1 MWMSRNPCR
10 LLVRASPPSRTIALK
25 IANLELPTCGEEGA
39 TGHTATSASGLTFCA
54 NGRVGAAQWLRSCHR
69 ASRSA
74 RSIRTWTMN
83 STALASLAGVRPVAV
98 LPARGIRA
106 PRASDARGA
115 RTRLV
120 VATISTRRTAACV
133 PSTRRRRDAPSRPLA
148 ASGADGADVDDDV
161 DALATRLESLKAKSR
176 SMLEEASQLEAGIDA
191 SENDEVISES
201 TRIKRSP
208 SRSASGL
215 PVGKMG
221 VADAVAGMQPGGGS
235 QQSQPPQPPTT
246 NALLAGV
253 VAVGGLAAAG
263 AASAAGVAAGSE
275 PVLAIVGAAAG
286 FALLKT
292 GQLIGSNLK
301 EKAVPALGKQEA
313 KAREKAAG
321 GYVAPKQ
328 AAAATVI
335 DEKKAAAKAASD
347 SAMKSKS
354 ATASNDADA
363 ILAASSFVG
372 ASDLDK
378 ARLRRALRTIAST
391 QKATSVSTSA
401 SAAASTSVPAGY
413 VNNEQERKIYEM
425 KRRSKELG
433 TLNEFLDK
441 YGPPDEVYGRAK
453 AEKAVERQAA
463 ELIAPGNVTWKPR
476 DTWLKVILW
485 DCICYPLQVPFLFL
499 AWLLGFSW
507 GENPPPPK
515 SA

>member
-1 MWMSRNPCR
+1 M
-10 LLVRASPPSRTIALK
+10 PSI
-25 IANLELPTCGEEGA
+25 
-39 TGHTATSASGLTFCA
+39 
-54 NGRVGAAQWLRSCHR
+54 
-69 ASRSA
+69 
-74 RSIRTWTMN
+74 
-83 STALASLAGVRPVAV
+83 ALASVAGVRPTAV
-98 LPARGIRA
+98 LPARGIR
-106 PRASDARGA
+106 SARRLGA
-115 RTRLV
+115 K
-120 VATISTRRTAACV
+120 ISTRSSLCRGAV
-133 PSTRRRRDAPSRPLA
+133 YFPSRHHHARRVASRPLA
-148 ASGADGADVDDDV
+148 ASGGADGGNVDDDV
-161 DALATRLESLKAKSR
+161 DALSSRLESLKAKSR

-221 VADAVAGMQPGGGS
+221 VADAVAGIPSSRQPSGE
-235 QQSQPPQPPTT
+235 QSQPPQPPTT

-347 SAMKSKS
+347 SAELAKS

-401 SAAASTSVPAGY
+401 ASAAASTSVPAGY

-425 KRRSKELG
+425 KQRSKELG

-463 ELIAPGNVTWKPR
+463 ELMPPGNVTWKPR
-476 DTWLKVILW
+476 ETWAKVILW
-485 DCICYPLQVPFLFL
+485 DCVCYPLQVPFLFL
-499 AWLLGFSW
+499 AWALGFSW
-507 GENPPPPK
+507 GANPPPPEE

>member
-1 MWMSRNPCR
+1 MPIVLFAPRP
-10 LLVRASPPSRTIALK
+10 
-25 IANLELPTCGEEGA
+25 
-39 TGHTATSASGLTFCA
+39 
-54 NGRVGAAQWLRSCHR
+54 
-69 ASRSA
+69 A
-74 RSIRTWTMN
+74 RSIRTRTMP
-83 STALASLAGVRPVAV
+83 SIALASVAGVRPTAV
-98 LPARGIRA
+98 LPARGIR
-106 PRASDARGA
+106 SARRLGA
-115 RTRLV
+115 K
-120 VATISTRRTAACV
+120 ISTRSSLCRGAV
-133 PSTRRRRDAPSRPLA
+133 YFPSRHHHARRVASRPLA
-148 ASGADGADVDDDV
+148 ASGGADGGNVDDDV
-161 DALATRLESLKAKSR
+161 DALSSRLESLKAKSR

-221 VADAVAGMQPGGGS
+221 VADAVAGIPSSRQPSGE
-235 QQSQPPQPPTT
+235 QSQPPQPPTT

-378 ARLRRALRTIAST
+378 ARLRRALRTIAAT
-391 QKATSVSTSA
+391 QKATSVSTS
-401 SAAASTSVPAGY
+401 AASTSVPAGY

-425 KRRSKELG
+425 KQRSKELG

-463 ELIAPGNVTWKPR
+463 ELMPPGNVTWKPR
-476 DTWLKVILW
+476 ETWLKVILW
-485 DCICYPLQVPFLFL
+485 DCVCYPLQVPFLFL
-499 AWLLGFSW
+499 AWALGFSW
-507 GENPPPPK
+507 GANPPPPEE

>member
-1 MWMSRNPCR
+1 M
-10 LLVRASPPSRTIALK
+10 PSI
-25 IANLELPTCGEEGA
+25 
-39 TGHTATSASGLTFCA
+39 
-54 NGRVGAAQWLRSCHR
+54 
-69 ASRSA
+69 
-74 RSIRTWTMN
+74 
-83 STALASLAGVRPVAV
+83 ALASVAGVRPTAV
-98 LPARGIRA
+98 LPARGIRN
-106 PRASDARGA
+106 ARRLGA
-115 RTRLV
+115 K
-120 VATISTRRTAACV
+120 ISTRSSLSRGAV
-133 PSTRRRRDAPSRPLA
+133 YFPSRHHHARRVASRPLA
-148 ASGADGADVDDDV
+148 ASGGADGGNVDDDV
-161 DALATRLESLKAKSR
+161 DALSSRLESLKAKSR

-313 KAREKAAG
+313 KAREKAG

-347 SAMKSKS
+347 SAELAKS

-391 QKATSVSTSA
+391 QKATSVSA
-401 SAAASTSVPAGY
+401 STASTSVPAGY

-463 ELIAPGNVTWKPR
+463 ELMPPGNVTWKPR
-476 DTWLKVILW
+476 ETWAKVILW
-485 DCICYPLQVPFLFL
+485 DCVCYPLQVPFLFL
-499 AWLLGFSW
+499 AWALGFSW
-507 GENPPPPK
+507 GANPPPPEE

>member
-1 MWMSRNPCR
+1 M
-10 LLVRASPPSRTIALK
+10 PSI
-25 IANLELPTCGEEGA
+25 
-39 TGHTATSASGLTFCA
+39 
-54 NGRVGAAQWLRSCHR
+54 
-69 ASRSA
+69 
-74 RSIRTWTMN
+74 
-83 STALASLAGVRPVAV
+83 ALASVAGVRPTAV
-98 LPARGIRA
+98 LPARGIR
-106 PRASDARGA
+106 SAR
-115 RTRLV
+115 RL
-120 VATISTRRTAACV
+120 AAKISTRSSLCRGAV
-133 PSTRRRRDAPSRPLA
+133 YFPSRHHHARRVASRPLA
-148 ASGADGADVDDDV
+148 ASGGADGGNVDDDV
-161 DALATRLESLKAKSR
+161 DALSSRLESLKAKSR

-221 VADAVAGMQPGGGS
+221 VADAVAGIPSSRQPSGE
-235 QQSQPPQPPTT
+235 QSQPPQPPTT

-347 SAMKSKS
+347 SAELAKS

-391 QKATSVSTSA
+391 QKATSVSTS
-401 SAAASTSVPAGY
+401 AASTSVPAGY

-463 ELIAPGNVTWKPR
+463 ELMPPGNVTWKPR
-476 DTWLKVILW
+476 ETWAKVILW
-485 DCICYPLQVPFLFL
+485 DCVCYPLQVPFLFL
-499 AWLLGFSW
+499 AWALGFSW
-507 GENPPPPK
+507 GANPPPPEE

>member
-1 MWMSRNPCR
+1 M
-10 LLVRASPPSRTIALK
+10 PSI
-25 IANLELPTCGEEGA
+25 
-39 TGHTATSASGLTFCA
+39 
-54 NGRVGAAQWLRSCHR
+54 
-69 ASRSA
+69 
-74 RSIRTWTMN
+74 
-83 STALASLAGVRPVAV
+83 ALASVAGVRPTAV
-98 LPARGIRA
+98 LPARGIR
-106 PRASDARGA
+106 SARRLGA
-115 RTRLV
+115 K
-120 VATISTRRTAACV
+120 ISTRSSLCRGAV
-133 PSTRRRRDAPSRPLA
+133 YFPSRHHHARRVASRPLA
-148 ASGADGADVDDDV
+148 ASGGADGGNVDDDV
-161 DALATRLESLKAKSR
+161 DALSSRLESLKAKSR

-221 VADAVAGMQPGGGS
+221 VADAVAGIPSSSQQS

-347 SAMKSKS
+347 SAELAKS

-401 SAAASTSVPAGY
+401 ASTSVPAGY

-425 KRRSKELG
+425 KQRSKELG

-463 ELIAPGNVTWKPR
+463 ELMPPGNVTWKPR
-476 DTWLKVILW
+476 ETWAKVILW
-485 DCICYPLQVPFLFL
+485 DCVCYPLQVPFLFL
-499 AWLLGFSW
+499 AWALGFSW
-507 GENPPPPK
+507 GANPPPPEE

>member
-1 MWMSRNPCR
+1 M
-10 LLVRASPPSRTIALK
+10 PSI
-25 IANLELPTCGEEGA
+25 
-39 TGHTATSASGLTFCA
+39 
-54 NGRVGAAQWLRSCHR
+54 
-69 ASRSA
+69 
-74 RSIRTWTMN
+74 
-83 STALASLAGVRPVAV
+83 ALASVAGVRPTAV
-98 LPARGIRA
+98 LPARGIR
-106 PRASDARGA
+106 SARRLGA
-115 RTRLV
+115 K
-120 VATISTRRTAACV
+120 ISTRSSLCRGAV
-133 PSTRRRRDAPSRPLA
+133 YFPSRHHHARRVASRPLA
-148 ASGADGADVDDDV
+148 ASGGADGGNVDDDV
-161 DALATRLESLKAKSR
+161 DALSSRLESLKAKSR

-221 VADAVAGMQPGGGS
+221 VADAVAGIPSPSQQS

-253 VAVGGLAAAG
+253 VAIGGLAAAG

-313 KAREKAAG
+313 KAREKAGG

-347 SAMKSKS
+347 SAELAKS

-401 SAAASTSVPAGY
+401 ASTSVPAGY

-425 KRRSKELG
+425 KQRSKELG

-463 ELIAPGNVTWKPR
+463 ELMPPGNVTWKPR
-476 DTWLKVILW
+476 ETWAKVILW
-485 DCICYPLQVPFLFL
+485 DCVCYPLQVPFLFL
-499 AWLLGFSW
+499 AWALGFSW
-507 GENPPPPK
+507 GANPPPPEE

>member
-1 MWMSRNPCR
+1 M
-10 LLVRASPPSRTIALK
+10 PSI
-25 IANLELPTCGEEGA
+25 
-39 TGHTATSASGLTFCA
+39 
-54 NGRVGAAQWLRSCHR
+54 
-69 ASRSA
+69 
-74 RSIRTWTMN
+74 
-83 STALASLAGVRPVAV
+83 ALASVAGVRPTAV
-98 LPARGIRA
+98 LPARGIR
-106 PRASDARGA
+106 SARRLGA
-115 RTRLV
+115 K
-120 VATISTRRTAACV
+120 ISTRSSLCRGAV
-133 PSTRRRRDAPSRPLA
+133 YFPSRRHHARRVASRPLA
-148 ASGADGADVDDDV
+148 ASGGADGGNVDDDV
-161 DALATRLESLKAKSR
+161 DALSSRLESLKAKSR

-221 VADAVAGMQPGGGS
+221 VADAVAGIPSPSQQS

-286 FALLKT
+286 YALLKT

-347 SAMKSKS
+347 SAELAKSKS

-463 ELIAPGNVTWKPR
+463 ELMPPGNVTWKPR
-476 DTWLKVILW
+476 ETWAKVILW
-485 DCICYPLQVPFLFL
+485 DCVCYPLQVPFLFL
-499 AWLLGFSW
+499 AWALGFSW
-507 GENPPPPK
+507 GANPPPPEE

>member
-1 MWMSRNPCR
+1 MPIVLFAPRP
-10 LLVRASPPSRTIALK
+10 
-25 IANLELPTCGEEGA
+25 
-39 TGHTATSASGLTFCA
+39 
-54 NGRVGAAQWLRSCHR
+54 
-69 ASRSA
+69 A
-74 RSIRTWTMN
+74 RSIRTRTMP
-83 STALASLAGVRPVAV
+83 SIALASVAGVRPTAV
-98 LPARGIRA
+98 LPARGIQH
-106 PRASDARGA
+106 PGGSAR
-115 RTRLV
+115 RL
-120 VATISTRRTAACV
+120 AAKISTRSFLCRGAV
-133 PSTRRRRDAPSRPLA
+133 YFPSRHHHARRVASRPLA
-148 ASGADGADVDDDV
+148 ASGGADGGNVDDDV
-161 DALATRLESLKAKSR
+161 DALSSRLESLKAKSR

-221 VADAVAGMQPGGGS
+221 VADAVAGIPSSRQPSGE
-235 QQSQPPQPPTT
+235 QSQPPQPPTT

-335 DEKKAAAKAASD
+335 DEKKAAAKAASE
-347 SAMKSKS
+347 AAAELAKS

-391 QKATSVSTSA
+391 QKATSVSIMILASSIMSSKDSIGGVASSVPGGTSTVTSMRLRISSHCGWDGTSA
-401 SAAASTSVPAGY
+401 GQRMTF
-413 VNNEQERKIYEM
+413 
-425 KRRSKELG
+425 RRG
-433 TLNEFLDK
+433 VVF
-441 YGPPDEVYGRAK
+441 G
-453 AEKAVERQAA
+453 
-463 ELIAPGNVTWKPR
+463 
-476 DTWLKVILW
+476 
-485 DCICYPLQVPFLFL
+485 
-499 AWLLGFSW
+499 
-507 GENPPPPK
+507 
-515 SA
+515 

>member
-1 MWMSRNPCR
+1 M
-10 LLVRASPPSRTIALK
+10 PSI
-25 IANLELPTCGEEGA
+25 
-39 TGHTATSASGLTFCA
+39 
-54 NGRVGAAQWLRSCHR
+54 
-69 ASRSA
+69 
-74 RSIRTWTMN
+74 
-83 STALASLAGVRPVAV
+83 ALASVAGVRPTAV
-98 LPARGIRA
+98 LPARGIR
-106 PRASDARGA
+106 SARRLGA
-115 RTRLV
+115 K
-120 VATISTRRTAACV
+120 ISTRSSLCRGAV
-133 PSTRRRRDAPSRPLA
+133 YFPSRHHHARRVASRPLA
-148 ASGADGADVDDDV
+148 ASGGADGGNVDDDV
-161 DALATRLESLKAKSR
+161 DALSSRLESLKAKSR

-208 SRSASGL
+208 SKSASGL

-221 VADAVAGMQPGGGS
+221 VADAVAGIPSSRQPSGE
-235 QQSQPPQPPTT
+235 QSQPPQPPTT

-347 SAMKSKS
+347 SAELAKS

-401 SAAASTSVPAGY
+401 ASAAASTSVPAGY

-425 KRRSKELG
+425 KQRSKELG

-463 ELIAPGNVTWKPR
+463 ELMPPGNVTWKPR
-476 DTWLKVILW
+476 ETWAKVILW
-485 DCICYPLQVPFLFL
+485 DCVCYPLQVPFLFL
-499 AWLLGFSW
+499 AWALGFSW
-507 GENPPPPK
+507 GANPPPPEE

>member
-1 MWMSRNPCR
+1 M
-10 LLVRASPPSRTIALK
+10 PSI
-25 IANLELPTCGEEGA
+25 
-39 TGHTATSASGLTFCA
+39 
-54 NGRVGAAQWLRSCHR
+54 
-69 ASRSA
+69 
-74 RSIRTWTMN
+74 
-83 STALASLAGVRPVAV
+83 ALASVAGVRPTAV
-98 LPARGIRA
+98 LPARGIR
-106 PRASDARGA
+106 SARRLGA
-115 RTRLV
+115 K
-120 VATISTRRTAACV
+120 ISTRSSLCRGAV
-133 PSTRRRRDAPSRPLA
+133 YFPSRHHHARRVASRPLA
-148 ASGADGADVDDDV
+148 ASGGADGGNVDDDV
-161 DALATRLESLKAKSR
+161 DALSSRLESLKAKSR

-208 SRSASGL
+208 SKSASGL

-221 VADAVAGMQPGGGS
+221 VADAVAGIPSSSQQS

-347 SAMKSKS
+347 SAELAKS

-391 QKATSVSTSA
+391 QKATSVSTS
-401 SAAASTSVPAGY
+401 AASTSVPAGY

-463 ELIAPGNVTWKPR
+463 ELMPPGNVTWKPR
-476 DTWLKVILW
+476 ETWAKVILW
-485 DCICYPLQVPFLFL
+485 DCVCYPLQVPFLFL
-499 AWLLGFSW
+499 AWALGFSW
-507 GENPPPPK
+507 GANPPPPEE

>member
-1 MWMSRNPCR
+1 M
-10 LLVRASPPSRTIALK
+10 PSI
-25 IANLELPTCGEEGA
+25 
-39 TGHTATSASGLTFCA
+39 
-54 NGRVGAAQWLRSCHR
+54 
-69 ASRSA
+69 
-74 RSIRTWTMN
+74 
-83 STALASLAGVRPVAV
+83 ALASVAGVRPTAV
-98 LPARGIRA
+98 LPARGIQH
-106 PRASDARGA
+106 PGGSAR
-115 RTRLV
+115 RL
-120 VATISTRRTAACV
+120 AAKISTRSSLCRGAV
-133 PSTRRRRDAPSRPLA
+133 YFPSRHHHARRVASRPLA
-148 ASGADGADVDDDV
+148 ASGGADGGNVDDDV
-161 DALATRLESLKAKSR
+161 DALSSRLESLKAKSR

-215 PVGKMG
+215 PLGKMG
-221 VADAVAGMQPGGGS
+221 VADAVAGIPSSRQQS

-335 DEKKAAAKAASD
+335 DEKKAAAKAASE
-347 SAMKSKS
+347 AAAELAKS

-401 SAAASTSVPAGY
+401 ASTSVPAGY

-425 KRRSKELG
+425 KQRSKELG

-463 ELIAPGNVTWKPR
+463 ELMPPGNVTWKPR
-476 DTWLKVILW
+476 ETWAKVILW
-485 DCICYPLQVPFLFL
+485 DCVCYPLQVPFLFL
-499 AWLLGFSW
+499 AWALGFSW
-507 GENPPPPK
+507 GTNPPPPEE

>member
-1 MWMSRNPCR
+1 MPIVLFAPRP
-10 LLVRASPPSRTIALK
+10 
-25 IANLELPTCGEEGA
+25 
-39 TGHTATSASGLTFCA
+39 
-54 NGRVGAAQWLRSCHR
+54 
-69 ASRSA
+69 A
-74 RSIRTWTMN
+74 RSIRTRTMP
-83 STALASLAGVRPVAV
+83 SIALASVAGVRPTAV
-98 LPARGIRA
+98 LPARGIR
-106 PRASDARGA
+106 SARRLGA
-115 RTRLV
+115 K
-120 VATISTRRTAACV
+120 ISTRSSLCRGAV
-133 PSTRRRRDAPSRPLA
+133 YFPSRHHHARRVASRPLA
-148 ASGADGADVDDDV
+148 ASGGADGGNVDDDV
-161 DALATRLESLKAKSR
+161 DALSSRLESLKAKSR

-221 VADAVAGMQPGGGS
+221 VADAVAGIPSSSQQS

-347 SAMKSKS
+347 SAELAKS

-391 QKATSVSTSA
+391 QKATSVSA
-401 SAAASTSVPAGY
+401 STASTSVPAGY

-463 ELIAPGNVTWKPR
+463 ELMPPGNVTWKPR
-476 DTWLKVILW
+476 ETWAKVILW
-485 DCICYPLQVPFLFL
+485 DCVCYPLQVPFLFL
-499 AWLLGFSW
+499 AWALGFSW
-507 GENPPPPK
+507 GANPPPPEE

>member
-39 TGHTATSASGLTFCA
+39 SATSASGLTFCA

-106 PRASDARGA
+106 PRASDARGG

-201 TRIKRSP
+201 TRFKRAPQSSP
-208 SRSASGL
+208 GL
-215 PVGKMG
+215 PTGKMG
-221 VADAVAGMQPGGGS
+221 VSAADAVAGSATAKSGWSKSPQS
-235 QQSQPPQPPTT
+235 QSQPPQPPTT

-253 VAVGGLAAAG
+253 IAIGGLAAAG

-275 PVLAIVGAAAG
+275 PVLAVAGAAAG
-286 FALLKT
+286 FALLKA
-292 GQLIGSNLK
+292 GQFIGSNLK
-301 EKAVPALGKQEA
+301 EKAVPSLGQQEGKA
-313 KAREKAAG
+313 KAKEGAASKAGGG

-328 AAAATVI
+328 AAAATKI
-335 DEKKAAAKAASD
+335 DEKKAAAKAA
-347 SAMKSKS
+347 AAAK
-354 ATASNDADA
+354 DADA
-363 ILAASSFVG
+363 ILAASSFVSS
-372 ASDLDK
+372 SDLDK
-378 ARLRRALRTIAST
+378 ERLRRALRTIAST
-391 QKATSVSTSA
+391 QKSTVT
-401 SAAASTSVPAGY
+401 AAAIGAAKVPAGY
-413 VNNEQERKIYEM
+413 VNNEQEKKIYEI
-425 KRRSKELG
+425 KQRSKQLLP
-433 TLNEFLDK
+433 LNEFMAK
-441 YGPPDEVYGRAK
+441 YGPSDEAYGKARKEAK
-453 AEKAVERQAA
+453 
-463 ELIAPGNVTWKPR
+463 ELLAPGNVTWKPR

>member
-1 MWMSRNPCR
+1 M
-10 LLVRASPPSRTIALK
+10 PSI
-25 IANLELPTCGEEGA
+25 
-39 TGHTATSASGLTFCA
+39 
-54 NGRVGAAQWLRSCHR
+54 
-69 ASRSA
+69 
-74 RSIRTWTMN
+74 
-83 STALASLAGVRPVAV
+83 ALASVAGVRPTAV
-98 LPARGIRA
+98 LPARGIQR
-106 PRASDARGA
+106 PGGSAR
-115 RTRLV
+115 RL
-120 VATISTRRTAACV
+120 AAKISTRSSLSGGAV
-133 PSTRRRRDAPSRPLA
+133 YFPSRHHHARRIASRPFA
-148 ASGADGADVDDDV
+148 ASGGADGGNVDDDV
-161 DALATRLESLKAKSR
+161 DALSSRLESLKAKSR

-221 VADAVAGMQPGGGS
+221 VADAVAGIPSSRQPSGE
-235 QQSQPPQPPTT
+235 QSQPPQPPTT

-313 KAREKAAG
+313 KAREKAGG

-347 SAMKSKS
+347 SAELAKS

-401 SAAASTSVPAGY
+401 ASAASTSVPAGY

-463 ELIAPGNVTWKPR
+463 ELMPPGNVTWKPR
-476 DTWLKVILW
+476 ETWAKVILW
-485 DCICYPLQVPFLFL
+485 DCVCYPLQVPFLFL
-499 AWLLGFSW
+499 AWALGFSW
-507 GENPPPPK
+507 GANPPPPEE

>member
-1 MWMSRNPCR
+1 M
-10 LLVRASPPSRTIALK
+10 PSI
-25 IANLELPTCGEEGA
+25 
-39 TGHTATSASGLTFCA
+39 
-54 NGRVGAAQWLRSCHR
+54 
-69 ASRSA
+69 
-74 RSIRTWTMN
+74 
-83 STALASLAGVRPVAV
+83 ALASVAGVRPTAV
-98 LPARGIRA
+98 LPARGIR
-106 PRASDARGA
+106 SARRLGA
-115 RTRLV
+115 K
-120 VATISTRRTAACV
+120 ISTRSSLCRGAV
-133 PSTRRRRDAPSRPLA
+133 YFPSRHHHARRVASRPLA
-148 ASGADGADVDDDV
+148 ASGGADGGNVDDDV
-161 DALATRLESLKAKSR
+161 DALSSRLESLKAKSR

-221 VADAVAGMQPGGGS
+221 VADAVAGIPSSRQPSGE
-235 QQSQPPQPPTT
+235 QSQPPQPPTT

-347 SAMKSKS
+347 SAELAKS

-391 QKATSVSTSA
+391 QKATSVSTS
-401 SAAASTSVPAGY
+401 AASTSVPAGY

-463 ELIAPGNVTWKPR
+463 ELMPPGNVTWKPR
-476 DTWLKVILW
+476 ETWAKVILW
-485 DCICYPLQVPFLFL
+485 DCVCYPLQVPFLFL
-499 AWLLGFSW
+499 AWALGFSW
-507 GENPPPPK
+507 GANPPPPEE

>member
-1 MWMSRNPCR
+1 MPSIA
-10 LLVRASPPSRTIALK
+10 VAS
-25 IANLELPTCGEEGA
+25 
-39 TGHTATSASGLTFCA
+39 
-54 NGRVGAAQWLRSCHR
+54 V
-69 ASRSA
+69 
-74 RSIRTWTMN
+74 
-83 STALASLAGVRPVAV
+83 AGVRPTAV
-98 LPARGIRA
+98 LPARGIQR
-106 PRASDARGA
+106 PGGNAR
-115 RTRLV
+115 RL
-120 VATISTRRTAACV
+120 AAKISTRSSLSGAV
-133 PSTRRRRDAPSRPLA
+133 YFPSRHHHGRRVASRPLA
-148 ASGADGADVDDDV
+148 ASGGADGGNVDDDV
-161 DALATRLESLKAKSR
+161 DALSSRLESLKAKSR

-215 PVGKMG
+215 PLGKMG
-221 VADAVAGMQPGGGS
+221 VADAVAGIPSSSQQS

-328 AAAATVI
+328 AATATVI

-347 SAMKSKS
+347 SAELAKS

-391 QKATSVSTSA
+391 QKATSVSTS
-401 SAAASTSVPAGY
+401 AASTSVPAGY

-453 AEKAVERQAA
+453 AEKAVEKRQAA
-463 ELIAPGNVTWKPR
+463 ELMPPGNVTWKPR
-476 DTWLKVILW
+476 ETWAKVILW
-485 DCICYPLQVPFLFL
+485 DCVCYPLQVPFLFL
-499 AWLLGFSW
+499 AWALGFSW
-507 GENPPPPK
+507 GANPPPPEE

>member
-1 MWMSRNPCR
+1 M
-10 LLVRASPPSRTIALK
+10 PSI
-25 IANLELPTCGEEGA
+25 
-39 TGHTATSASGLTFCA
+39 
-54 NGRVGAAQWLRSCHR
+54 
-69 ASRSA
+69 
-74 RSIRTWTMN
+74 
-83 STALASLAGVRPVAV
+83 ALASVAGVRPTAV
-98 LPARGIRA
+98 LPARGIR
-106 PRASDARGA
+106 SARRLGA
-115 RTRLV
+115 K
-120 VATISTRRTAACV
+120 ISTRSSLCRGAV
-133 PSTRRRRDAPSRPLA
+133 SFPSRHHHARRVASRPLA
-148 ASGADGADVDDDV
+148 ASGGADGGNVDDDV
-161 DALATRLESLKAKSR
+161 DALSSRLESLKAKSR

-208 SRSASGL
+208 SKSASGL

-347 SAMKSKS
+347 SAELAKSKS

-391 QKATSVSTSA
+391 QKATSVSA
-401 SAAASTSVPAGY
+401 STASTSVPAGY

-463 ELIAPGNVTWKPR
+463 ELMPPGNVTWKPR
-476 DTWLKVILW
+476 ETWAKVILW
-485 DCICYPLQVPFLFL
+485 DCVCYPLQVPFLFL
-499 AWLLGFSW
+499 AWALGFSW
-507 GENPPPPK
+507 GANPPPPEE

>member
-1 MWMSRNPCR
+1 MPIVLFAPRP
-10 LLVRASPPSRTIALK
+10 
-25 IANLELPTCGEEGA
+25 
-39 TGHTATSASGLTFCA
+39 
-54 NGRVGAAQWLRSCHR
+54 
-69 ASRSA
+69 A
-74 RSIRTWTMN
+74 RSIRTRTMP
-83 STALASLAGVRPVAV
+83 SIALASVAGVRPTAV
-98 LPARGIRA
+98 LPARGIR
-106 PRASDARGA
+106 SARRLGA
-115 RTRLV
+115 K
-120 VATISTRRTAACV
+120 ISTRSSLCRGAV
-133 PSTRRRRDAPSRPLA
+133 YFPSRHHHARRVASRPLA
-148 ASGADGADVDDDV
+148 ASGGADGGNVDDDV
-161 DALATRLESLKAKSR
+161 DALSSRLESLKAKSR

-221 VADAVAGMQPGGGS
+221 VADAVAGIPSSRQPSGE
-235 QQSQPPQPPTT
+235 QSQPPQPPTT

-347 SAMKSKS
+347 SAELAKS

-391 QKATSVSTSA
+391 QKATSVSTS
-401 SAAASTSVPAGY
+401 AASTSVPAGY

-463 ELIAPGNVTWKPR
+463 ELMPPGNVTWKPR
-476 DTWLKVILW
+476 ETWAKVILW
-485 DCICYPLQVPFLFL
+485 DCVCYPLQVPFLFL
-499 AWLLGFSW
+499 AWALGFSW
-507 GENPPPPK
+507 GANPPPPEE

>member
-1 MWMSRNPCR
+1 M
-10 LLVRASPPSRTIALK
+10 PSI
-25 IANLELPTCGEEGA
+25 
-39 TGHTATSASGLTFCA
+39 
-54 NGRVGAAQWLRSCHR
+54 
-69 ASRSA
+69 
-74 RSIRTWTMN
+74 
-83 STALASLAGVRPVAV
+83 ALASVAGVRPTAV
-98 LPARGIRA
+98 LPARGIR
-106 PRASDARGA
+106 SARRLGA
-115 RTRLV
+115 K
-120 VATISTRRTAACV
+120 ISTRSSLCRGAV
-133 PSTRRRRDAPSRPLA
+133 YFPSRRHHARRVASRPLA
-148 ASGADGADVDDDV
+148 ASGGADGGNVDDDV
-161 DALATRLESLKAKSR
+161 DALSSRLESLKAKSR

-221 VADAVAGMQPGGGS
+221 VADAVAGIPSPSQQS

-347 SAMKSKS
+347 SAELAKS

-401 SAAASTSVPAGY
+401 ASTSVPAGY

-425 KRRSKELG
+425 KQRSKELG

-453 AEKAVERQAA
+453 AEKAVEKRQAA
-463 ELIAPGNVTWKPR
+463 ELMPPGNVTWKPR
-476 DTWLKVILW
+476 ETWLKVILW
-485 DCICYPLQVPFLFL
+485 DCVCYPLQVPFLFL
-499 AWLLGFSW
+499 AWALGFSW
-507 GENPPPPK
+507 GANPPPPEE

>member
-1 MWMSRNPCR
+1 MPSIA
-10 LLVRASPPSRTIALK
+10 VAS
-25 IANLELPTCGEEGA
+25 
-39 TGHTATSASGLTFCA
+39 
-54 NGRVGAAQWLRSCHR
+54 V
-69 ASRSA
+69 
-74 RSIRTWTMN
+74 
-83 STALASLAGVRPVAV
+83 AGVRPTAV
-98 LPARGIRA
+98 LPARGIQR
-106 PRASDARGA
+106 PGGNAR
-115 RTRLV
+115 RL
-120 VATISTRRTAACV
+120 AAKISTRSSLSGAV
-133 PSTRRRRDAPSRPLA
+133 YFPSRHHHGRRVASRPLA
-148 ASGADGADVDDDV
+148 APGGADGGNVDDDV
-161 DALATRLESLKAKSR
+161 DALSSRLESLKAKSR

-313 KAREKAAG
+313 KAREKAG

-347 SAMKSKS
+347 SAELAKSKS

-401 SAAASTSVPAGY
+401 SLAASTSVPAGY
-413 VNNEQERKIYEM
+413 VDNEQERKIYEI
-425 KRRSKELG
+425 KKRSKELG

-463 ELIAPGNVTWKPR
+463 ELMPPGNVTWKPR
-476 DTWLKVILW
+476 ETWAKVILW
-485 DCICYPLQVPFLFL
+485 DCVCYPLQVPFLFL
-499 AWLLGFSW
+499 AWALGFSW
-507 GENPPPPK
+507 GANPPPPEE

>member
-1 MWMSRNPCR
+1 M
-10 LLVRASPPSRTIALK
+10 PSI
-25 IANLELPTCGEEGA
+25 
-39 TGHTATSASGLTFCA
+39 
-54 NGRVGAAQWLRSCHR
+54 
-69 ASRSA
+69 
-74 RSIRTWTMN
+74 
-83 STALASLAGVRPVAV
+83 ALASVAGVRPTAV
-98 LPARGIRA
+98 LPARGIR
-106 PRASDARGA
+106 SARRLGA
-115 RTRLV
+115 K
-120 VATISTRRTAACV
+120 ISTRSSLCRGAV
-133 PSTRRRRDAPSRPLA
+133 YFPSRRHHARRVASRPLA
-148 ASGADGADVDDDV
+148 ASGGADGGNVDDDV
-161 DALATRLESLKAKSR
+161 DALSSRLESLKAKSR

-221 VADAVAGMQPGGGS
+221 VADAVAGIPSPSQQS

-347 SAMKSKS
+347 SA
-354 ATASNDADA
+354 
-363 ILAASSFVG
+363 
-372 ASDLDK
+372 
-378 ARLRRALRTIAST
+378 
-391 QKATSVSTSA
+391 
-401 SAAASTSVPAGY
+401 
-413 VNNEQERKIYEM
+413 E
-425 KRRSKELG
+425 
-433 TLNEFLDK
+433 
-441 YGPPDEVYGRAK
+441 
-453 AEKAVERQAA
+453 
-463 ELIAPGNVTWKPR
+463 
-476 DTWLKVILW
+476 
-485 DCICYPLQVPFLFL
+485 
-499 AWLLGFSW
+499 
-507 GENPPPPK
+507 
-515 SA
+515 

>member
-1 MWMSRNPCR
+1 M
-10 LLVRASPPSRTIALK
+10 PSI
-25 IANLELPTCGEEGA
+25 
-39 TGHTATSASGLTFCA
+39 
-54 NGRVGAAQWLRSCHR
+54 
-69 ASRSA
+69 
-74 RSIRTWTMN
+74 
-83 STALASLAGVRPVAV
+83 ALASVAGVRPTAV
-98 LPARGIRA
+98 LPARGIQH
-106 PRASDARGA
+106 PGGNAR
-115 RTRLV
+115 RL
-120 VATISTRRTAACV
+120 AAKISTRSSLCRGAV
-133 PSTRRRRDAPSRPLA
+133 YFPSRHHHARRVASRPLA
-148 ASGADGADVDDDV
+148 ASGGADGGNVDDDV
-161 DALATRLESLKAKSR
+161 DALSSRLESLKAKSR

-221 VADAVAGMQPGGGS
+221 VADAVAGIPSSRQPSGE
-235 QQSQPPQPPTT
+235 QSQPPQPPTT

-347 SAMKSKS
+347 SAELAKS

-391 QKATSVSTSA
+391 QKVTSGLSTSA

-463 ELIAPGNVTWKPR
+463 ELMPPGNVTWKPR
-476 DTWLKVILW
+476 ETWAKVILW
-485 DCICYPLQVPFLFL
+485 DCVCYPLQVPFLFL
-499 AWLLGFSW
+499 AWALGFSW
-507 GENPPPPK
+507 GANPPPPEE

>member
-1 MWMSRNPCR
+1 M
-10 LLVRASPPSRTIALK
+10 PSI
-25 IANLELPTCGEEGA
+25 
-39 TGHTATSASGLTFCA
+39 
-54 NGRVGAAQWLRSCHR
+54 
-69 ASRSA
+69 
-74 RSIRTWTMN
+74 
-83 STALASLAGVRPVAV
+83 ALASVAGVRPTAV
-98 LPARGIRA
+98 LPARGIRN
-106 PRASDARGA
+106 ARRLGA
-115 RTRLV
+115 K
-120 VATISTRRTAACV
+120 ISTRSSLSRGAV
-133 PSTRRRRDAPSRPLA
+133 YFPSRHHHARRVASRPLA
-148 ASGADGADVDDDV
+148 ASGGADGGNVDDDV
-161 DALATRLESLKAKSR
+161 DALSSRLESLKAKSR

-221 VADAVAGMQPGGGS
+221 VADAVAGIPSSRQPSGE
-235 QQSQPPQPPTT
+235 QSQPPQPPTT

-347 SAMKSKS
+347 SAELAKS

-391 QKATSVSTSA
+391 QKATSVSTS
-401 SAAASTSVPAGY
+401 AASTSVPAGY

-463 ELIAPGNVTWKPR
+463 ELMPPGNVTWKPR
-476 DTWLKVILW
+476 ETWAKVILW
-485 DCICYPLQVPFLFL
+485 DCVCYPLQVPFLFL
-499 AWLLGFSW
+499 AWALGFSW
-507 GENPPPPK
+507 GANPPPPEE

>member
-1 MWMSRNPCR
+1 M
-10 LLVRASPPSRTIALK
+10 PSI
-25 IANLELPTCGEEGA
+25 
-39 TGHTATSASGLTFCA
+39 
-54 NGRVGAAQWLRSCHR
+54 
-69 ASRSA
+69 
-74 RSIRTWTMN
+74 
-83 STALASLAGVRPVAV
+83 ALASVAGVRPTAV
-98 LPARGIRA
+98 LPARGIR
-106 PRASDARGA
+106 SARRLGA
-115 RTRLV
+115 K
-120 VATISTRRTAACV
+120 ISTRSSLCRGAV
-133 PSTRRRRDAPSRPLA
+133 YFPSRHHHARRVASRPLA
-148 ASGADGADVDDDV
+148 ASGGADGGNVDDDV
-161 DALATRLESLKAKSR
+161 DALSSRLESLKAKSR

-221 VADAVAGMQPGGGS
+221 VADAVAGIPSQQS

-347 SAMKSKS
+347 SAELAKS

-391 QKATSVSTSA
+391 QKATSVSTS
-401 SAAASTSVPAGY
+401 AASTSVPAGY

-453 AEKAVERQAA
+453 AEKAVEKRQAA
-463 ELIAPGNVTWKPR
+463 ELMPPGNVTWKPR
-476 DTWLKVILW
+476 ETWAKVILW
-485 DCICYPLQVPFLFL
+485 DCVCYPLQVPFLFL
-499 AWLLGFSW
+499 AWALGFSW
-507 GENPPPPK
+507 GANPPPPEE

>member
-1 MWMSRNPCR
+1 MPIVLFAPRP
-10 LLVRASPPSRTIALK
+10 
-25 IANLELPTCGEEGA
+25 
-39 TGHTATSASGLTFCA
+39 
-54 NGRVGAAQWLRSCHR
+54 
-69 ASRSA
+69 A
-74 RSIRTWTMN
+74 RSIRTRTMP
-83 STALASLAGVRPVAV
+83 SIALASVAGVRPTAV
-98 LPARGIRA
+98 LPARGIR
-106 PRASDARGA
+106 SARRLGA
-115 RTRLV
+115 K
-120 VATISTRRTAACV
+120 ISTRSSLCRGAV
-133 PSTRRRRDAPSRPLA
+133 YFPSRHHHARRVASRPLA
-148 ASGADGADVDDDV
+148 ASGGADGGNVDDDV
-161 DALATRLESLKAKSR
+161 DALSSRLESLKAKSR
-176 SMLEEASQLEAGIDA
+176 SMLEEASRLEAGIDA

-208 SRSASGL
+208 SKSASGL

-347 SAMKSKS
+347 SAELAKSKS

-378 ARLRRALRTIAST
+378 ARLRRALRTIAAT
-391 QKATSVSTSA
+391 QKATSVSTS
-401 SAAASTSVPAGY
+401 AASTSVPAGY

-425 KRRSKELG
+425 KQRSKELG

-463 ELIAPGNVTWKPR
+463 ELMPPGNVTWKPR
-476 DTWLKVILW
+476 ETWAKVILW
-485 DCICYPLQVPFLFL
+485 DCVCYPLQVPFLFL
-499 AWLLGFSW
+499 AWALGFSW
-507 GENPPPPK
+507 GANPPPPEE

>member
-1 MWMSRNPCR
+1 MPIVLFAPRP
-10 LLVRASPPSRTIALK
+10 
-25 IANLELPTCGEEGA
+25 
-39 TGHTATSASGLTFCA
+39 
-54 NGRVGAAQWLRSCHR
+54 
-69 ASRSA
+69 A
-74 RSIRTWTMN
+74 RSIRTRTMP
-83 STALASLAGVRPVAV
+83 SIALASVAGVRPTAV
-98 LPARGIRA
+98 LPARGIQR
-106 PRASDARGA
+106 PGGSAR
-115 RTRLV
+115 RL
-120 VATISTRRTAACV
+120 AAKISTRSSLCRGAV
-133 PSTRRRRDAPSRPLA
+133 YFPSRHHHARRVASRPLA
-148 ASGADGADVDDDV
+148 ASGGADGGNVDDDV
-161 DALATRLESLKAKSR
+161 DALSSRLESLKAKSR

-221 VADAVAGMQPGGGS
+221 VADAVAGIPSPSQQS

-313 KAREKAAG
+313 KAREKAG

-354 ATASNDADA
+354 KSVTASNDADA

-401 SAAASTSVPAGY
+401 ASMASTSVPAGY
-413 VNNEQERKIYEM
+413 VNNEQERKIYEI
-425 KRRSKELG
+425 KKRSKELG

-476 DTWLKVILW
+476 ETWLKVILW
-485 DCICYPLQVPFLFL
+485 DCVCYPLQVPFLFL
-499 AWLLGFSW
+499 AWALGFSW
-507 GENPPPPK
+507 GTNPPPPEE

>member
-1 MWMSRNPCR
+1 M
-10 LLVRASPPSRTIALK
+10 PSI
-25 IANLELPTCGEEGA
+25 
-39 TGHTATSASGLTFCA
+39 
-54 NGRVGAAQWLRSCHR
+54 
-69 ASRSA
+69 
-74 RSIRTWTMN
+74 
-83 STALASLAGVRPVAV
+83 ALASVAGVRPTAV
-98 LPARGIRA
+98 LPARGIQH
-106 PRASDARGA
+106 PGGSAR
-115 RTRLV
+115 RL
-120 VATISTRRTAACV
+120 AAKISTRSSLCRGAV
-133 PSTRRRRDAPSRPLA
+133 YFPSRHHHARRVASRPLA
-148 ASGADGADVDDDV
+148 ASGGADGGNVDDDV
-161 DALATRLESLKAKSR
+161 DALSSRLESLKAKSR

-221 VADAVAGMQPGGGS
+221 VADAVAGIPSSRQQS

-335 DEKKAAAKAASD
+335 DEKKAAAKAASE
-347 SAMKSKS
+347 AAAELAKS

-401 SAAASTSVPAGY
+401 ASTSVPAGY

-425 KRRSKELG
+425 KQRSKELG

-463 ELIAPGNVTWKPR
+463 EVMPPGNVTWKPR
-476 DTWLKVILW
+476 ETWAKVILW
-485 DCICYPLQVPFLFL
+485 DCVCYPLQVPFLFL
-499 AWLLGFSW
+499 AWALGFSW
-507 GENPPPPK
+507 GTNPPPPEE

>member
-1 MWMSRNPCR
+1 M
-10 LLVRASPPSRTIALK
+10 PSI
-25 IANLELPTCGEEGA
+25 
-39 TGHTATSASGLTFCA
+39 
-54 NGRVGAAQWLRSCHR
+54 
-69 ASRSA
+69 
-74 RSIRTWTMN
+74 
-83 STALASLAGVRPVAV
+83 ALASVAGVRPTAV
-98 LPARGIRA
+98 LPARGIR
-106 PRASDARGA
+106 SARRLGA
-115 RTRLV
+115 K
-120 VATISTRRTAACV
+120 ISTRSSLCRGAV
-133 PSTRRRRDAPSRPLA
+133 YFPSRHHHARRVASRPLA
-148 ASGADGADVDDDV
+148 ASGGADGGNVDDDV
-161 DALATRLESLKAKSR
+161 DALSSRLESLKAKSR

-221 VADAVAGMQPGGGS
+221 VADAVAGIPSSSRQPSGE
-235 QQSQPPQPPTT
+235 QSQPPQPPTT

-347 SAMKSKS
+347 SAELAKS

-391 QKATSVSTSA
+391 QKATSVSTS
-401 SAAASTSVPAGY
+401 AASTSVPAGY

-463 ELIAPGNVTWKPR
+463 ELMPPGNVTWKPR
-476 DTWLKVILW
+476 ETWAKVILW
-485 DCICYPLQVPFLFL
+485 DCVCYPLQVPFLFL
-499 AWLLGFSW
+499 AWALGFSW
-507 GENPPPPK
+507 GANPPPPEE

>member
-1 MWMSRNPCR
+1 MMIGRDPCR
-10 LLVRASPPSRTIALK
+10 PLVRPREPQKREPVAKIREDFIPASESSVSP
-25 IANLELPTCGEEGA
+25 
-39 TGHTATSASGLTFCA
+39 ATSASFLFFGLTA
-54 NGRVGAAQWLRSCHR
+54 SARHYGERVRVPIVLFAPRP
-69 ASRSA
+69 A
-74 RSIRTWTMN
+74 RSIRTRTMP
-83 STALASLAGVRPVAV
+83 SIALASVAGVRPTAV
-98 LPARGIRA
+98 LPARGIR
-106 PRASDARGA
+106 SARRLGA
-115 RTRLV
+115 K
-120 VATISTRRTAACV
+120 ISTRSSLCRGAV
-133 PSTRRRRDAPSRPLA
+133 YFPSRHHHARRVASRPLA
-148 ASGADGADVDDDV
+148 ASGGADGGNVDDDV
-161 DALATRLESLKAKSR
+161 DALSSRLESLKAKSR

-221 VADAVAGMQPGGGS
+221 VADAVAGIPSSRQPSGE
-235 QQSQPPQPPTT
+235 QSQPPQPPTT

-347 SAMKSKS
+347 SAELAKS

-391 QKATSVSTSA
+391 QKATSVSTS
-401 SAAASTSVPAGY
+401 AASTSVPAGY

-463 ELIAPGNVTWKPR
+463 ELMPPGNVTWKPR
-476 DTWLKVILW
+476 ETWAKVILW
-485 DCICYPLQVPFLFL
+485 DCVCYPLQVPFLFL
-499 AWLLGFSW
+499 AWALGFSW
-507 GENPPPPK
+507 GANPPPPEE

>member
-1 MWMSRNPCR
+1 
-10 LLVRASPPSRTIALK
+10 
-25 IANLELPTCGEEGA
+25 
-39 TGHTATSASGLTFCA
+39 
-54 NGRVGAAQWLRSCHR
+54 
-69 ASRSA
+69 
-74 RSIRTWTMN
+74 
-83 STALASLAGVRPVAV
+83 
-98 LPARGIRA
+98 
-106 PRASDARGA
+106 
-115 RTRLV
+115 
-120 VATISTRRTAACV
+120 
-133 PSTRRRRDAPSRPLA
+133 
-148 ASGADGADVDDDV
+148 
-161 DALATRLESLKAKSR
+161 
-176 SMLEEASQLEAGIDA
+176 
-191 SENDEVISES
+191 
-201 TRIKRSP
+201 
-208 SRSASGL
+208 
-215 PVGKMG
+215 MG
-221 VADAVAGMQPGGGS
+221 VADAVAGIPSSSQQS

-347 SAMKSKS
+347 SAELAKS

-391 QKATSVSTSA
+391 QKVTSGLSTSA

-463 ELIAPGNVTWKPR
+463 ELMPPGNVTWKPR
-476 DTWLKVILW
+476 ETWAKVILW
-485 DCICYPLQVPFLFL
+485 DCVCYPLQVPFLFL
-499 AWLLGFSW
+499 AWALGFSW
-507 GENPPPPK
+507 GANPPPPEE

>member
-1 MWMSRNPCR
+1 M
-10 LLVRASPPSRTIALK
+10 PSI
-25 IANLELPTCGEEGA
+25 
-39 TGHTATSASGLTFCA
+39 
-54 NGRVGAAQWLRSCHR
+54 
-69 ASRSA
+69 
-74 RSIRTWTMN
+74 
-83 STALASLAGVRPVAV
+83 ALASVAGVRPTAV
-98 LPARGIRA
+98 LPARGIR
-106 PRASDARGA
+106 SARRLGA
-115 RTRLV
+115 K
-120 VATISTRRTAACV
+120 ISTRSSLCRGAV
-133 PSTRRRRDAPSRPLA
+133 YFPSRHHHARRVASRPFA
-148 ASGADGADVDDDV
+148 ASGGADGGNVDDDV
-161 DALATRLESLKAKSR
+161 DALSSRLESLKAKSR

-253 VAVGGLAAAG
+253 VAIGGLAAAG

-335 DEKKAAAKAASD
+335 DEKKAAAKAASE
-347 SAMKSKS
+347 AAAELAKS

-401 SAAASTSVPAGY
+401 ASTSVPAGY
-413 VNNEQERKIYEM
+413 VNNEQERKIYEI
-425 KRRSKELG
+425 KKRSKELG

-453 AEKAVERQAA
+453 AENAVERQAA

-476 DTWLKVILW
+476 ETWLKVILW
-485 DCICYPLQVPFLFL
+485 DCVCYPLQVPFLFL
-499 AWLLGFSW
+499 AWALGFSW
-507 GENPPPPK
+507 GTNPPPPEE

>member
-1 MWMSRNPCR
+1 MPIVLFAPRP
-10 LLVRASPPSRTIALK
+10 
-25 IANLELPTCGEEGA
+25 
-39 TGHTATSASGLTFCA
+39 
-54 NGRVGAAQWLRSCHR
+54 
-69 ASRSA
+69 A
-74 RSIRTWTMN
+74 RSIRTRTMP
-83 STALASLAGVRPVAV
+83 SIALASVAGVRPTAV
-98 LPARGIRA
+98 LPARGIQH
-106 PRASDARGA
+106 PGGNAR
-115 RTRLV
+115 RL
-120 VATISTRRTAACV
+120 AAKISTRSSLCRGAV
-133 PSTRRRRDAPSRPLA
+133 YFPSRRHHARRVASRPLA
-148 ASGADGADVDDDV
+148 ASGGADGGNVDDDV
-161 DALATRLESLKAKSR
+161 DALSSRLESLKAKSR

-221 VADAVAGMQPGGGS
+221 VADAVAGIPSSRQPSGE
-235 QQSQPPQPPTT
+235 QSQPPQPPTT

-347 SAMKSKS
+347 SAELAKS

-401 SAAASTSVPAGY
+401 ASMAASTSVPAGY

-425 KRRSKELG
+425 KQRSKELG

-476 DTWLKVILW
+476 ETWLKVILW
-485 DCICYPLQVPFLFL
+485 DCVCYPLQVPFLFL
-499 AWLLGFSW
+499 AWALGFSW
-507 GENPPPPK
+507 GTNPPPPEEP
-515 SA
+515 A

>member
-1 MWMSRNPCR
+1 MPIVLFAPRP
-10 LLVRASPPSRTIALK
+10 
-25 IANLELPTCGEEGA
+25 
-39 TGHTATSASGLTFCA
+39 
-54 NGRVGAAQWLRSCHR
+54 
-69 ASRSA
+69 A
-74 RSIRTWTMN
+74 RSIRTRTMP
-83 STALASLAGVRPVAV
+83 SIALASVAGVRPTAV
-98 LPARGIRA
+98 LPARGIR
-106 PRASDARGA
+106 SARRLGA
-115 RTRLV
+115 K
-120 VATISTRRTAACV
+120 ISTRSSLCRGAV
-133 PSTRRRRDAPSRPLA
+133 YFPSRHHHARRVASRPLA
-148 ASGADGADVDDDV
+148 ASGGADGGNVDDDV
-161 DALATRLESLKAKSR
+161 DALSSRLESLKAKSR

-208 SRSASGL
+208 SKSASGL

-221 VADAVAGMQPGGGS
+221 VADAVAGIPSSSQQS

-347 SAMKSKS
+347 SAELAKS

-391 QKATSVSTSA
+391 QKATSVSA
-401 SAAASTSVPAGY
+401 STASTSVPAGY

-463 ELIAPGNVTWKPR
+463 ELMPPGNVTWKPR
-476 DTWLKVILW
+476 ETWAKVILW
-485 DCICYPLQVPFLFL
+485 DCVCYPLQVPFLFL
-499 AWLLGFSW
+499 AWALGFSW
-507 GENPPPPK
+507 GANPPPPEE